1 MEQNNNTNVVD
12 KKMDELMEGMKADIT
27 KTVTEELASK
37 GIQIVPMSYNAGADI
52 VKLVDDY
59 KKAIDDIDK
68 KIEYNE
74 KTYKDSKV
82 MNFELGLDKKDLKR
96 ETLEKLDKTLEKQ
109 EMIQDRIIKDKQ
121 SSKEYKEAKGEA
133 LQMLHLLKDCEIPNE
148 QLLELI
154 SPLVEAQDTKT
165 LAIAHTLLQ
174 KNVSSAFAIDKAIS
188 GIEES
193 RANSELKMMINTM
206 KSYIEDGNE
215 NLRVFSYF
223 QQYRK

>member
-1 MEQNNNTNVVD
+1 MEQNNNTVD
-12 KKMDELMEGMKADIT
+12 VKMDELMEGMKADIT
-27 KTVTEELASK
+27 KSVMEQLANK
-37 GIQIVPMSYNAGADI
+37 GVEVVPLDYSAGVDI

-59 KKAIDDIDK
+59 KKEIQEIDK

-109 EMIQDRIIKDKQ
+109 EMIHNQEIEKIRNSQ
-121 SSKEYKEAKGEA
+121 EYKDNRAENLQLLSMLKGCDVPTE
-133 LQMLHLLKDCEIPNE
+133 QMLD
-148 QLLELI
+148 LI
-154 SPLVEAQDTKT
+154 GDMCKAEDMKVLGVVKT
-165 LAIAHTLLQ
+165 MFGDNAKASFT
-174 KNVSSAFAIDKAIS
+174 IDKAIS

-193 RANSELKMMINTM
+193 RANSELKMMVDTM
-206 KSYIEDGNE
+206 KRFVEDGNE

-223 QQYRK
+223 KQYRK